1 MSKTYPDAFR
11 KNRTFKFDSGTEIE
25 LLWSTIR
32 HCWRASKTSED
43 YMSIYGFGSTR
54 SLAIKQLRD
63 NLYLRV
69 MVKLKPDLLPALL
82 EEIKC
87 SEDFWEIATKETP
100 KWQEKI
106 NYKKK

>member
-32 HCWRASKTSED
+32 HCWRASKTSEG

-63 NLYLRV
+63 HLHMRV
-69 MVKLKPDLLPALL
+69 LVKLKPEILPALI
-82 EEIKC
+82 EELKN
-87 SEDFWEIATKETP
+87 SQNDFWEIATRETLVHG
-100 KWQEKI
+100 KRK
-106 NYKKK
+106 